1 MTLKQLEKEYTTRKL
16 HQTYLRGGLNGLI
29 DLLDV
34 VEKLEED
41 CIEKWTR
48 EDVQLCW
55 DIQEDIFI
63 CLAKHAAQMSFWT
76 PYRNNDFA
84 LEPRTAH
91 ISGTSKDFEYKTML
105 IFPSKGMAEEMRPDA
120 TFVEIGGGDLYDM
133 SEKLHQDYRN
143 GKDNDIYLVF
153 FSQTGRSIQFRLDD
167 YSGYVG

>member
-63 CLAKHAAQMSFWT
+63 QVTL
-76 PYRNNDFA
+76 
-84 LEPRTAH
+84 LEDAYDTVFSAP
-91 ISGTSKDFEYKTML
+91 KFE
-105 IFPSKGMAEEMRPDA
+105 
-120 TFVEIGGGDLYDM
+120 
-133 SEKLHQDYRN
+133 
-143 GKDNDIYLVF
+143 
-153 FSQTGRSIQFRLDD
+153 
-167 YSGYVG
+167 